1 MSSNVIY
8 DASFL
13 VGFIDEND
21 KWHKKASSLHRC
33 MRERRFGV
41 ITFDC
46 VANEVISVLA
56 RRCEERGELTK
67 FEEILKKFKRVVPK
81 DKLSWI
87 YPKVVDCYD
96 DVLDLM
102 ASSDGRLNFHDALIA
117 LMAKEMRIGYIVSF
131 DRDFD
136 EVKWLTRV
144 GKVGDLKSIGENVL

>member
-1 MSSNVIY
+1 MSSSVIY

-13 VGFIDEND
+13 VGFIDQND
-21 KWHKKASSLHRC
+21 RWHKRASSLHRLVK
-33 MRERRFGV
+33 RKQFGV

-46 VANEVISVLA
+46 VANEVITVLA

-67 FEEILKKFKRVVPK
+67 FKEVLKKFKRVVPK

-87 YPKVVDCYD
+87 YPKVMDYYD

-102 ASSDGRLNFHDALIA
+102 GSSDGRLNFHDALIA
-117 LMAKEMRIGYIVSF
+117 LMARGMGIEYIVSF

-136 EVKWLTRV
+136 GVKGLTRI
-144 GKVGDLKSIGENVL
+144 GEVGDLEAVEGDAL